1 MEPLCPT
8 RPADVIGVKT
18 PITDDKLVYKVTWI
32 PLDGE
37 LQ

>member
-1 MEPLCPT
+1 MEPLGRT
-8 RPADVIGVKT
+8 RPADV
-18 PITDDKLVYKVTWI
+18 TDDKLVYKVTWI